1 MWLSGPVS
9 CLTQY
14 GGVGVLRECGWG
26 LCLRRLLH
34 AILFSF
40 PAGHMGEIVT
50 SSPGRSIRLAGC
62 ENMQAV
68 WDRQIESSQVWLSCM
83 YLHPS
88 FKHRCRN
95 EVKTQRTFCVCNA
108 RCVTDTCFLLVH
120 TERWPI
126 DTWFTFVWRLES
138 CCSVPRREASWVK
151 NKRRISKGTRQGDTA
166 RQMAQYILVPAVKG
180 RQTRIKK

>member
-1 MWLSGPVS
+1 M
-9 CLTQY
+9 
-14 GGVGVLRECGWG
+14 
-26 LCLRRLLH
+26 RRLLH

-126 DTWFTFVWRLES
+126 DMWFTFVRIRS
-138 CCSVPRREASWVK
+138 CFVECRVFPIGFIQRKGQSIWVSLLYADWK
-151 NKRRISKGTRQGDTA
+151 VVVQSPGERHHG
-166 RQMAQYILVPAVKG
+166 
-180 RQTRIKK
+180 